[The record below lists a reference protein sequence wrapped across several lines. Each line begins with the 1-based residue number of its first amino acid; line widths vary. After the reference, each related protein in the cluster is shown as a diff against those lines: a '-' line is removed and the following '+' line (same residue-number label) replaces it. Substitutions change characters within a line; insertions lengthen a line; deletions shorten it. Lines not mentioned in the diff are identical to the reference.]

1 MLFIYSRENLI
12 LQNKK
17 ILLNQ
22 RLANQTKP
30 LPSFGIN
37 IGFTFV
43 EKSMFKYLCT
53 FINVYPEVAE
63 QQAAACPERRKVQDT
78 GYMEAVS

>member
-1 MLFIYSRENLI
+1 M
-12 LQNKK
+12 
-17 ILLNQ
+17 
-22 RLANQTKP
+22 KP
-30 LPSFGIN
+30 FPSFGIY

-53 FINVYPEVAE
+53 FIQKVAE
-63 QQAAACPERRKVQDT
+63 QQAAACPEACPERKKVQDT